1 MTEVFKTIGI
11 WLLVLLSIFIVR
23 HCTENIMRDMVNLS
37 PEEQLEKD
45 AREIIPSYHED
56 MKDMAG
62 VIEESLPF
70 KISEYAVM
78 TNVAYVPLNF
88 QKHPHNFGYQGRIFY
103 RYELFCNIELVSKTE
118 FSMIWRPDLL
128 KIYCHED
135 GPGNS
140 EKIPETFWPYLRG
153 TAASYVYDYCKWEKP
168 LIIKLE
174 PRDCEGVEE
183 ISDFL
188 ESMTPEERVR
198 AKEYINSLKEN
209 FDTKREESERRKTN
223 SNPRRKRKR

>member
-78 TNVAYVPLNF
+78 TNVA
-88 QKHPHNFGYQGRIFY
+88 
-103 RYELFCNIELVSKTE
+103 
-118 FSMIWRPDLL
+118 
-128 KIYCHED
+128 
-135 GPGNS
+135 
-140 EKIPETFWPYLRG
+140 
-153 TAASYVYDYCKWEKP
+153 
-168 LIIKLE
+168 
-174 PRDCEGVEE
+174 
-183 ISDFL
+183 
-188 ESMTPEERVR
+188 
-198 AKEYINSLKEN
+198 
-209 FDTKREESERRKTN
+209 
-223 SNPRRKRKR
+223 